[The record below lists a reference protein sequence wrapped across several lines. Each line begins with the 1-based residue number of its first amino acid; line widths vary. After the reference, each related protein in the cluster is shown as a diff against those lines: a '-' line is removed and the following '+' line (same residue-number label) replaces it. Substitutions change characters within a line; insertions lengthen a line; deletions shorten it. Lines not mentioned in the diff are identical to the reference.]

1 MAADADFL
9 RLILADPDAD
19 GPRLVYAD
27 WLDDHGQPARA
38 EFIRV
43 QCALAALPADDP
55 RAAALHARADVLLEQ
70 HRVGWSGPLAGLATR
85 WDFRRGFP
93 EVVRMEARVFLARG
107 EELFAAVPARHVE
120 LLDAA
125 AHLPR
130 LGQCPLLERLAAL
143 TIAGCPAGDAV
154 AKAVAK
160 SPHVGRLT
168 ALHLPR
174 NGLTDAAALALA
186 RAPALARLTALDLAE
201 NAIGPVGA
209 HTLAAGPHLG
219 WLTTLRLRANP
230 LGPDGAAAVLTSTRL
245 CRLTTLDLGQT
256 GCTPAALEALPTTAG
271 GRLAVLSLA
280 GNELGDLGA
289 ELLARWPPLAGL
301 RGLDLSRTG
310 LGDAGAAAL
319 ADSPLAAGLR
329 RLALNGNR
337 MTEAGKRLLL
347 ASPHLQ
353 RLLALELS
361 DNWTAALAAFRR

>member
-27 WLDDHGQPARA
+27 WLDDQGQPARA
-38 EFIRV
+38 EFVRV
-43 QCALAALPADDP
+43 QCALAALLPDDP

-70 HRVGWSGPLAGLATR
+70 HRVAWSGPLAGLATR

-107 EELFAAVPARHVE
+107 EELFAAVPVRHVE

-130 LGQCPLLERLAAL
+130 LGGCPLLERLAAL

-160 SPHVGRLT
+160 SSHVGRLT
-168 ALHLPR
+168 ALYLPR
-174 NGLTDAAALALA
+174 NGLTDAAVRSLA
-186 RAPALARLTALDLAE
+186 RAAALERLTTLDLTD
-201 NAIGPVGA
+201 NDIGPAGA
-209 HTLAAGPHLG
+209 HTLAAGAHLAG
-219 WLTTLRLRANP
+219 LTTLRLRANP

-245 CRLTTLDLGQT
+245 AQLTTLDLAQT
-256 GCTPAALEALPTTAG
+256 RCTLAALEGLPETAA
-271 GRLAVLSLA
+271 GRLAALSLA
-280 GNELGDLGA
+280 GNDLGDLGA
-289 ELLARWPPLAGL
+289 DLLARWPPLAGL
-301 RGLDLSRTG
+301 RSLDLSRTG

-319 ADSPLAAGLR
+319 ADSPHVAGLR

-337 MTEAGKRLLL
+337 MTEAGKRRLL
-347 ASPHLQ
+347 ASPYLQ
-353 RLLALELS
+353 RLTALELS